1 MARLARK
8 VLENRRKQHAYVT
21 AHKRRIR
28 DEVKVQL
35 RNTKRSWFE
44 ASTENNLLIKRK
56 WHAQKSRV
64 QGQQRNQKLRH
75 KAAIMDHKRR
85 IREEMARRG

>member
-35 RNTKRSWFE
+35 QDAKRSWYE
-44 ASTENNLLIKRK
+44 ASIENNLLIKHK
-56 WHAQKSRV
+56 WHAQKTRV
-64 QGQQRNQKLRH
+64 QGQQRSQKLRH
-75 KAAIMDHKRR
+75 KALILNHKRR
-85 IREEMARRG
+85 IRDEMARRE